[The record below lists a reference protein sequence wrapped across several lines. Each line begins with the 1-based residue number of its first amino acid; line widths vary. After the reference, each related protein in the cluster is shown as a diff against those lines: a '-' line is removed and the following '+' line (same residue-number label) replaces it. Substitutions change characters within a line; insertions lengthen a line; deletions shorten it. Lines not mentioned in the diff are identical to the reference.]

1 MEKVNSFLHYFFS
14 LFCRLFAIFIC
25 KALFFF
31 QADKQ
36 QHNNMN
42 DKKHLKKYQWK
53 KGQSGNPNGRPKK
66 DFALNEHIRAFANLE
81 DDEKK
86 TMLESV
92 VEKVYEEALSGNMQ
106 AITFLADRILGKPT
120 QALNVKAESNEPIQV
135 LQIGKAN
142 GKDQGP
148 EKE

>member
-1 MEKVNSFLHYFFS
+1 MEKVNSFLHYFFG
-14 LFCRLFAIFIC
+14 LFCRLFGIFIC

-86 TMLESV
+86 TMIV
-92 VEKVYEEALSGNMQ
+92 SGNMQ

>member
-1 MEKVNSFLHYFFS
+1 MT
-14 LFCRLFAIFIC
+14 
-25 KALFFF
+25 
-31 QADKQ
+31 DT
-36 QHNNMN
+36 
-42 DKKHLKKYQWK
+42 KHLKKYQWK

-92 VEKVYEEALSGNMQ
+92 VEKVYEEALNGNMQ

-120 QALNVKAESNEPIQV
+120 QALNVKAESNEPIKV
-135 LQIGKAN
+135 LQIASKV
-142 GKDQGP
+142 DTSD
-148 EKE
+148 

>member
-1 MEKVNSFLHYFFS
+1 
-14 LFCRLFAIFIC
+14 
-25 KALFFF
+25 
-31 QADKQ
+31 
-36 QHNNMN
+36 
-42 DKKHLKKYQWK
+42 
-53 KGQSGNPNGRPKK
+53 
-66 DFALNEHIRAFANLE
+66 
-81 DDEKK
+81 
-86 TMLESV
+86 
-92 VEKVYEEALSGNMQ
+92 MQ